1 MLPKPAVPARVDIQ
15 AAFGGGGTCATLA
28 LFRRRSMSEISDGT
42 PVTMGMLLEALDECG
57 QAVGFALA
65 GALNT
70 AGTQRARILVIAES
84 LQTLCVDGR
93 FPGATGN
100 CMGGIVQG
108 MQSFLLAGEKEE
120 GAPLL

>member
-1 MLPKPAVPARVDIQ
+1 
-15 AAFGGGGTCATLA
+15 
-28 LFRRRSMSEISDGT
+28 MSEFSEAT
-42 PVTMGMLLEALDECG
+42 PVTFGMLMEALDGCG

-70 AGTQRARILVIAES
+70 AGTDRGRVLSIAES
-84 LQTLCVDGR
+84 LQTLSVDGR
-93 FPGATGN
+93 FPGPAGH

-108 MQSFLLAGEKEE
+108 MQSFLISGGKED

>member
-1 MLPKPAVPARVDIQ
+1 
-15 AAFGGGGTCATLA
+15 
-28 LFRRRSMSEISDGT
+28 MSDFSDET
-42 PVTMGMLLEALDECG
+42 PVTFGMLVEAVDACG

-70 AGTQRARILVIAES
+70 TGTNRTRLLSIAES
-84 LQTLCVDGR
+84 LQTLSLDGR
-93 FPGATGN
+93 FPGPAGH

-108 MQSFLLAGEKEE
+108 MQSFLMCGEKDE

>member
-1 MLPKPAVPARVDIQ
+1 
-15 AAFGGGGTCATLA
+15 
-28 LFRRRSMSEISDGT
+28 MSEFNEAT
-42 PVTMGMLLEALDECG
+42 PLTFGMLVEALDGCG

-70 AGTQRARILVIAES
+70 AGTNRARILTIAES
-84 LQTLCVDGR
+84 LQTLSVDGR
-93 FPGATGN
+93 FGGPAGH

-108 MQSFLLAGEKEE
+108 MQSFLMAGEKDE